1 MVDRLLRLRI
11 ADEAPSVTAKLEN
24 YIKSQKDPNKRI
36 LDDRPEKDD
45 LVAPIPLLYQPFGYF
60 HDIRCGVEVPGG
72 EGIRDDEL
80 REKVDALADAMTLFH
95 KFEEE
100 RRSKFIEHLEVIFG
114 LSPGSMYPAKIPG
127 SQKIS
132 DGHVNGEHGAMI
144 FCIECKNELSTASC
158 EPAVQLVSYIATS
171 FKSQAKNRQEL
182 FNRWRVPALGV
193 IHVGKFT
200 LHFSSALLYWDV

>member
-1 MVDRLLRLRI
+1 MVDRLLRLPI
-11 ADEAPSVTAKLEN
+11 TDEAPSVTAKLEN
-24 YIKSQKDPNKRI
+24 YIKSQNDPNKRI

-45 LVAPIPLLYQPFGYF
+45 LIAPIPLLYQPFGYF
-60 HDIRCGVEVPGG
+60 HDIRCGVKVIG
-72 EGIRDDEL
+72 EEDIRDDEL
-80 REKVDALADAMTLFH
+80 REKVDALTAAMTLFH
-95 KFEEE
+95 KSEEE
-100 RRSKFIEHLEVIFG
+100 RSSKFIQHLEGIFG
-114 LSPGSMYPAKIPG
+114 VSSGSMYPAKIPG

-171 FKSQAKNRQEL
+171 FKSQAEGRREL

-200 LHFSSALLYWDV
+200 LHSLSTLLYWDV